1 MIRVL
6 AAVIL
11 FTITEISQAQ
21 VVAFKVFDK
30 EGQEASFEDLAN
42 QARQSQVVFFGE
54 LHNNS
59 MAHWLQL
66 QLLKA
71 MHSDELQLVLSGEF
85 FERDDQLNID
95 EWFANRITEKNF
107 EAEAKLW
114 NNYATDYRPLMRYA
128 KENNIVFIAS
138 NVPRKYASIV
148 SREGLDGLETLSEQA
163 KSYIAPLPVIV
174 DKELPGYKG
183 MAEMMHG
190 SPMNMDFMIE
200 AQAIK
205 DATMAYS
212 LFEAVERG
220 DTILHVNG
228 SYHSNNYE
236 GIVWYLLEAYPE
248 SIILTINTVEQEYVH
263 QLEEKYQN
271 TADFIIVT
279 PSDAP
284 KSY

>member
-6 AAVIL
+6 AAVFL
-11 FTITEISQAQ
+11 FSITEISKAQ

-30 EGQEASFEDLAN
+30 DGQEASFEDLAN

-66 QLLKA
+66 QLLKG

-95 EWFANRITEKNF
+95 EWFADRITEKNF

-114 NNYATDYRPLMRYA
+114 NNYTTDYRPLMRYA
-128 KENNIVFIAS
+128 KENNIAFIAS
-138 NVPRKYASIV
+138 NIPRKYASLV
-148 SREGLDGLETLSEQA
+148 SREGLDGLETLTERA

-248 SIILTINTVEQEYVH
+248 SIILTINTVEQENVH
-263 QLEEKYQN
+263 QLDEKYQN